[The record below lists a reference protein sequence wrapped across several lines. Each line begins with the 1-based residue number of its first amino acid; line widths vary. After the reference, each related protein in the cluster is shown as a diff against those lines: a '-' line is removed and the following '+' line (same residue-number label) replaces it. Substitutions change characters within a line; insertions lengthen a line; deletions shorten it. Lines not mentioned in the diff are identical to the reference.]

1 MARKYKKG
9 NCILTVADYEKASQT
24 MTFFMVGNKTTHKG
38 WIESWQYQYLKKVIY
53 LGNLYEALP
62 VEKEDKDA

>member
-9 NCILTVADYEKASQT
+9 NCILTVADYEKASQK
-24 MTFFMVGNKTTHKG
+24 MDFFMVGDKTTHKE

-53 LGNLYEALP
+53 LGNLYEAIP
-62 VEKEDKDA
+62 IKKGESK